1 MADGFNNLS
10 SLPPGAG
17 GQDMIRQKVALDD
30 LKRRLATPGQDDTK
44 LREAAQGFE
53 AMFIKKL
60 WSQMRAT
67 VPKEGYLHSKEEESY
82 LSMFDEEFSKKMAA
96 SGGIGLGDMLY
107 EQLRSKTAEAGR
119 HTTPSRASEPLPVRS
134 LAERRNVVDTTI
146 GKKLEPFVNPLEN
159 LYTPVK
165 TEIGTS
171 TEEHTST
178 DMLSGNMFSGKTLPG
193 AAPAADL
200 TSAEAAPVA
209 QAASPEVAAKVN
221 GLARRI
227 MARQGPAQGEGGP
240 APLDRSERPAMP
252 RSGNGNDAL
261 PALHWPVDG
270 RLSSGFGWRT
280 DPFTGQRQWHSGI
293 DLAASKGE
301 PVKACW
307 DGEVVFAG
315 KKGGYGN
322 LVVLEHAGGWRS
334 SYAHSDN
341 ISVEPGDLVEAG
353 RVIAQ
358 VGSTGRSTGPHLHFE
373 LQQGEQAWDPQMIR
387 GRLLAG
393 LSVGNG

>member
-1 MADGFNNLS
+1 MGNGFSDFS

-17 GQDMIRQKVALDD
+17 GQEMIRQKVAVDD
-30 LKRRLATPGQDDTK
+30 LKRRLTAPGQDEKK
-44 LREAAQGFE
+44 LKEAAQGFE

-82 LSMFDEEFSKKMAA
+82 LSMFDHEFSKKMAA
-96 SGGIGLGDMLY
+96 SGGIGLGDMLF
-107 EQLRSKTAEAGR
+107 EQLRAKTAEAGR
-119 HTTPSRASEPLPVRS
+119 HTTPSRASEPLPIRS
-134 LAERRNVVDTTI
+134 LAQKRNGVDTSI
-146 GKKLEPFVNPLEN
+146 GIRPKPSLNPLEN

-165 TEIGTS
+165 NETGTS
-171 TEEHTST
+171 TWERTPINTS
-178 DMLSGNMFSGKTLPG
+178 PG
-193 AAPAADL
+193 EAPAAV
-200 TSAEAAPVA
+200 EAAPVA
-209 QAASPEVAAKVN
+209 QTASPEVAAKVN

-227 MARQGPAQGEGGP
+227 MARQGPAHGEGGP

-252 RSGNGNDAL
+252 RSGGGNDVL
-261 PALHWPVDG
+261 PTLHWPVDG

-301 PVKACW
+301 PVRACW

-358 VGSTGRSTGPHLHFE
+358 IGSTGRSTGPHLHFE

-393 LSVGNG
+393 ISVGNG

>member
-1 MADGFNNLS
+1 MANGFSNLS
-10 SLPPGAG
+10 SLPPDAN
-17 GQDMIRQKVALDD
+17 GQEMIRQKMAVDD
-30 LKRRLATPGQDDTK
+30 LKRRLTAPGQDDKK
-44 LREAAQGFE
+44 LQEAAQGFE

-96 SGGIGLGDMLY
+96 SGGIGLGEMLY
-107 EQLRSKTAEAGR
+107 EQLRSKTEEAGR
-119 HTTPSRASEPLPVRS
+119 HTTPSRAREPLPIRS
-134 LAERRNVVDTTI
+134 LAQKRLVDTAVGEKPETP
-146 GKKLEPFVNPLEN
+146 GNPLEN

-165 TEIGTS
+165 NETETS
-171 TEEHTST
+171 TGEPSA
-178 DMLSGNMFSGKTLPG
+178 DASSI
-193 AAPAADL
+193 AAPAV
-200 TSAEAAPVA
+200 AEVVPEA

-227 MARQGPAQGEGGP
+227 MARQGPAHGEGGP

-252 RSGNGNDAL
+252 RSENGDGDL

-280 DPFTGQRQWHSGI
+280 DPFSGQRQWHSGI
-293 DLAASKGE
+293 DLAASRGE
-301 PVKACW
+301 PVRACW

-315 KKGGYGN
+315 EKGGYGK

-353 RVIAQ
+353 RVIAR
-358 VGSTGRSTGPHLHFE
+358 VGNTGRSTGPHLHFE

-387 GRLLAG
+387 RRLLAG
-393 LSVGNG
+393 LTVGNG

>member
-1 MADGFNNLS
+1 MANGFSDLS
-10 SLPPGAG
+10 SLPPDAG
-17 GQDMIRQKVALDD
+17 GQEMIRQKVAVDD
-30 LKRRLATPGQDDTK
+30 LKRRLTAPGQDEKK

-107 EQLRSKTAEAGR
+107 EQLRSKTEEAGR
-119 HTTPSRASEPLPVRS
+119 HTTPSRAREPLPIQPLKEGGRGIPS
-134 LAERRNVVDTTI
+134 TGTKPEASE
-146 GKKLEPFVNPLEN
+146 NPLEN
-159 LYTPVK
+159 LYTSVK
-165 TEIGTS
+165 SETGTS
-171 TEEHTST
+171 TGEPS
-178 DMLSGNMFSGKTLPG
+178 LNK
-193 AAPAADL
+193 APMADPATGL
-200 TSAEAAPVA
+200 TSAEAVPEA
-209 QAASPEVAAKVN
+209 QVASPEVAAKVN

-227 MARQGPAQGEGGP
+227 LARQGPAHGEGGP
-240 APLDRSERPAMP
+240 APLDRPERPAMP
-252 RSGNGNDAL
+252 SARNDTGEL

-280 DPFTGQRQWHSGI
+280 DPFSGQRQWHSGI

-315 KKGGYGN
+315 EKGGYGK
-322 LVVLEHAGGWRS
+322 LVVVEHAGGWRS

-358 VGSTGRSTGPHLHFE
+358 VGNTGRSTGPHLHFE

-393 LSVGNG
+393 LTVGNG